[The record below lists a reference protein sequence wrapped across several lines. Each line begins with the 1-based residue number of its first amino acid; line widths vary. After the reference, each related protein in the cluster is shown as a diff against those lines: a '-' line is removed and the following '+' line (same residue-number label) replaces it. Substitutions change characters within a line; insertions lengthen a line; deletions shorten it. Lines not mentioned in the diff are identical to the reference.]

1 MKRIESRID
10 TSSEAY
16 KRNHAAISAIVDDFR
31 ARQERARHLC
41 PPRDLKRLRSQNK
54 LLPRERLD
62 LLLDPGTP
70 FLEFSSLAACGQYD
84 DEVPG
89 ANVITGLGVVSGREV
104 LIHCDNSGIKGG
116 AWYTLTPRKLTRL
129 LDIALENRLP
139 VLHLCDSAGAFLE
152 ELSGVYIEGGRVFRN
167 QCLLSKANVPQIAMV
182 FGHCTAGGAYI
193 PALCDYSII
202 VRGAGGV
209 FLGGPP
215 LVKAATGEEHT
226 ADEIGGADL
235 HTQVSGTV
243 DYPADS
249 EAHAIEICR
258 ELVAQLKPA
267 TRSFL
272 PEREPEAPYYD
283 PGEMHGIVSPDHKVQ
298 FDHREL
304 IARMVDGSRFHEY
317 QPAYGTTLV
326 CGYAYLWG
334 YRIGILANNG
344 VLFSDSSKKAAH
356 FIALCNQNR
365 TPLVFLQNTTGYMIG
380 RSYEMEGITKDG
392 AKMLMAQAGSE
403 VPKFT
408 VITSAAFGAGYY
420 GMCGRAWDPRFIWAW
435 PNIHMGV
442 MGPEQAANTLADV
455 KIAQL
460 RRNGHPPD
468 DAAMKVLRDRVF
480 EKAERE
486 SNAYFATSRLWDD
499 GLLAPTD
506 TRNALGMALSAASH
520 APIGEPHYGIFRL

>member
-1 MKRIESRID
+1 M
-10 TSSEAY
+10 
-16 KRNHAAISAIVDDFR
+16 
-31 ARQERARHLC
+31 
-41 PPRDLKRLRSQNK
+41 
-54 LLPRERLD
+54 
-62 LLLDPGTP
+62 
-70 FLEFSSLAACGQYD
+70 
-84 DEVPG
+84 
-89 ANVITGLGVVSGREV
+89 
-104 LIHCDNSGIKGG
+104 
-116 AWYTLTPRKLTRL
+116 
-129 LDIALENRLP
+129 
-139 VLHLCDSAGAFLE
+139 LHLCDSAGAFLE
-152 ELSGVYIEGGRVFRN
+152 ELSGVYIEGGRVLRN
-167 QCLLSKANVPQIAMV
+167 QCLLSRVNVPQIAMV

-202 VRGAGGV
+202 
-209 FLGGPP
+209 
-215 LVKAATGEEHT
+215 
-226 ADEIGGADL
+226 
-235 HTQVSGTV
+235 
-243 DYPADS
+243 
-249 EAHAIEICR
+249 
-258 ELVAQLKPA
+258 
-267 TRSFL
+267 
-272 PEREPEAPYYD
+272 
-283 PGEMHGIVSPDHKVQ
+283 
-298 FDHREL
+298 
-304 IARMVDGSRFHEY
+304 ARIIDGSRFHEY

-380 RSYEMEGITKDG
+380 RNYEMEGITKDG

-460 RRNGHPPD
+460 RRHGHEPD
-468 DAAMKVLRDRVF
+468 VAEMKILRDRVY

-486 SNAYFATSRLWDD
+486 SSAYFATSRLWDD

-520 APIGEPHYGIFRL
+520 APIAEPHYGIFRF

>member
-10 TSSEAY
+10 TSSPAY
-16 KRNHAAISAIVDDFR
+16 RGNYKAMTAIVAKYRDHM
-31 ARQERARHLC
+31 EITRHQR
-41 PPRDLKRLRSQNK
+41 PAHEIKRVRDQGK
-54 LLPRERLD
+54 LLVRERLD

-70 FLEFSSLAACGQYD
+70 FLEFSALAACEDYNG
-84 DEVPG
+84 EVPG
-89 ANVITGLGVVSGREV
+89 ANVVTGLGMVSGREV
-104 LIHCDNSGIKGG
+104 LIHADDSSVKGG
-116 AWYTLTPRKLTRL
+116 VWYTLTPRKLSRL

-139 VLHLCDSAGAFLE
+139 VIHLCDSGGAFLE
-152 ELSGVYIEGGRVFRN
+152 ELSGVYIEGGKVFRN
-167 QCLLSKANVPQIAMV
+167 QCLLSKANVPQVAIV

-202 VRGAGGV
+202 VRGTGGV

-226 ADEIGGADL
+226 ADEIGGCDL

-249 EAHAIEICR
+249 EAHAFEICR
-258 ELVAQLKPA
+258 EIVAQFKPP

-283 PGEMHGIVSPDHKVQ
+283 PDEIHGIVSPDHKVQ
-298 FDHREL
+298 FDQREL
-304 IARMVDGSRFHEY
+304 IARIVDGSRFHEY

-326 CGYAYLWG
+326 CGYAYIWG
-334 YRIGILANNG
+334 YR
-344 VLFSDSSKKAAH
+344 VDSSKKAAH
-356 FIALCNQNR
+356 FISLCNQNR
-365 TPLVFLQNTTGYMIG
+365 TPLLFLQNTTGYMIG

-420 GMCGRAWDPRFIWAW
+420 GMCGRAWDPRLLWAW
-435 PNIHMGV
+435 PNVHMGV

-460 RRNGHPPD
+460 RRKGHEPD
-468 DAAMKVLRDRVF
+468 GDEMKALRQRVYD
-480 EKAERE
+480 KAERE
-486 SNAYFATSRLWDD
+486 SNAYFGTSRLWDD
-499 GLLAPTD
+499 GLLAPVD

-520 APIGEPHYGIFRL
+520 APIADPRYGIFRF

>member
-1 MKRIESRID
+1 MKRIDSRID
-10 TSSEAY
+10 TASEAFR
-16 KRNHAAISAIVDDFR
+16 RNHQAMSAIVANFR
-31 ARQERARHLC
+31 ERMEITRHQR
-41 PPRDLKRLRSQNK
+41 PPHEIKRVRAQGK
-54 LLPRERLD
+54 LLVRERLD

-70 FLEFSSLAACGQYD
+70 FLEFSALAACEDYNG
-84 DEVPG
+84 EVPG
-89 ANVITGLGVVSGREV
+89 ANVVTGLGMVSGREV
-104 LIHCDNSGIKGG
+104 LIHADDSSVKGG
-116 AWYTLTPRKLTRL
+116 VWYTLTPRKLARL
-129 LDIALENRLP
+129 LDIALENQLP
-139 VLHLCDSAGAFLE
+139 VLHLCDSGGAFLE

-167 QCLLSKANVPQIAMV
+167 QCLLSKAGVPQIAMV

-202 VRGAGGV
+202 VRGTGGV

-226 ADEIGGADL
+226 ADEIGGCDL

-243 DYPADS
+243 DYPADN
-249 EAHAIEICR
+249 EAHAIAICR
-258 ELVAQLKPA
+258 EIVAQFKPA
-267 TRSFL
+267 TKSYL
-272 PEREPEAPYYD
+272 PERDAEPPYYD
-283 PGEMHGIVSPDHKVQ
+283 PNEMLGIVSPDHRVQ
-298 FDHREL
+298 FDQREL

-317 QPAYGTTLV
+317 QPAYGTTLI
-326 CGYAYLWG
+326 CGYAYIWG
-334 YRIGILANNG
+334 YRVGILANNG

-356 FIALCNQNR
+356 FISLCNQNR

-380 RSYEMEGITKDG
+380 RNYEMEGITKDG

-420 GMCGRAWDPRFIWAW
+420 GMCGRAWDPRMIWAW
-435 PNIHMGV
+435 PNVHMGV
-442 MGPEQAANTLADV
+442 MGPDQAANTLADV

-460 RRNGHPPD
+460 RRKGHAPD
-468 DAAMKVLRDRVF
+468 EAEMAQLRQRVY

-506 TRNALGMALSAASH
+506 TRNALGMALSAAAH
-520 APIGEPHYGIFRL
+520 APIANPHYGIFRF